1 MFEEF
6 LAFIKTDLIDA
17 LYNLLPEI
25 YSLILAFL
33 LGLFIYY
40 FYRRSYKGV
49 VFNHGFSI
57 TLAAMTV
64 LSAVITLAISSNIAL
79 SLGMVGALSIIRY
92 RTAIKDPM
100 DIMFLF
106 WAVAT
111 GIAIGA
117 KMHYLALLGA
127 LIIVLLF
134 LTLNKS
140 QNGKKMYILL
150 FHYSI
155 QSTEAELTRILR
167 KHRYELKSKTIRG
180 DQIEMAIEIVIKNDN
195 LAFME
200 AIKALP
206 SVSDVTLVQ
215 YDGDYYN

>member
-1 MFEEF
+1 M
-6 LAFIKTDLIDA
+6 
-17 LYNLLPEI
+17 
-25 YSLILAFL
+25 
-33 LGLFIYY
+33 LF
-40 FYRRSYKGV
+40 RS
-49 VFNHGFSI
+49 
-57 TLAAMTV
+57 
-64 LSAVITLAISSNIAL
+64 
-79 SLGMVGALSIIRY
+79 
-92 RTAIKDPM
+92 DPM

>member
-1 MFEEF
+1 MFQD
-6 LAFIKTDLIDA
+6 FITFIQTDLVDA
-17 LYNLLPEI
+17 LYSLLPEI

-33 LGLFIYY
+33 LGLFIFYI
-40 FYRRSYKGV
+40 YRRSFKGV
-49 VFNHGFSI
+49 VFNQGFSI

-64 LSAVITLAISSNIAL
+64 LSAIITLAISSNIAL

-111 GIAIGA
+111 GITIGA
-117 KMHYLALLGA
+117 KMHYLALVGA
-127 LIIVLLF
+127 AIIVLLF
-134 LTLNKS
+134 QILNK
-140 QNGKKMYILL
+140 QNNKKKMYILL
-150 FHYSI
+150 LHYSLKN
-155 QSTEAELTRILR
+155 TESELTRILR
-167 KHRYELKSKTIRG
+167 KHRYQIKSKTMRQ
-180 DQIEMAIEIVIKNDN
+180 DQIEMAIEMVVRNDN
-195 LAFME
+195 LAFMDI
-200 AIKALP
+200 IKELP

>member
-1 MFEEF
+1 MFQD
-6 LAFIKTDLIDA
+6 FITFIQTDLVDA
-17 LYNLLPEI
+17 LYSLLPEI

-33 LGLFIYY
+33 LGLFIFYV
-40 FYRRSYKGV
+40 YRRSFKGV

-111 GIAIGA
+111 GITIGA
-117 KMHYLALLGA
+117 KMHYLALVGA
-127 LIIVLLF
+127 VIIVFLF
-134 LTLNKS
+134 QILNK
-140 QNGKKMYILL
+140 QNNNKKMYILL
-150 FHYSI
+150 LHYSLKD
-155 QSTEAELTRILR
+155 TESELTRILR
-167 KHRYELKSKTIRG
+167 KHRYQIKSKTMRQ
-180 DQIEMAIEIVIKNDN
+180 DQIEMAIEMIVRNDN
-195 LAFME
+195 LAFMDI
-200 AIKALP
+200 IKELP

>member
-1 MFEEF
+1 MLED
-6 LAFIKTDLIDA
+6 FITFIRTDLVDA
-17 LYNLLPEI
+17 LYNLLPEV

-40 FYRRSYKGV
+40 VYRRSYKGV

-64 LSAVITLAISSNIAL
+64 LSTVITLAISSNIAL
-79 SLGMVGALSIIRY
+79 SLGMVGALSIVRY

-111 GIAIGA
+111 GITIGA

-134 LTLNKS
+134 LVLNKQ
-140 QNGKKMYILL
+140 QNNKKMYILL
-150 FHYSI
+150 FHYSLKD
-155 QSTEAELTRILR
+155 TEAELTRILR
-167 KHRYELKSKTIRG
+167 KHRYEIKSKTIREN
-180 DQIEMAIEIVIKNDN
+180 QIEMAVEMVVKNDN
-195 LAFME
+195 LAFLD
-200 AIKALP
+200 AIKELP